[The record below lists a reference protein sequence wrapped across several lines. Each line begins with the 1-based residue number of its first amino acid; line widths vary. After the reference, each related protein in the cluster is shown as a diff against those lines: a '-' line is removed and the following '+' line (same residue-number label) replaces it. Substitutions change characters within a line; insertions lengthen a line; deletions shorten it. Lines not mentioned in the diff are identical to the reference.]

1 MRMVAQWVKKARTV
15 TREFRSGVDEMIREA
30 ELEEARGAIDMARP
44 SNLEKTI
51 GSTIDPTGSVSDSL
65 GDVEKQ
71 TRKVET
77 EARQAARQDDG
88 DSGSAAA
95 ASEDGGGATIVE
107 QPTRIAP
114 PHSLKPPP
122 EPGAEDQDDIGLR
135 ESGVGLLEVEQLL
148 VGHVCFGEEHVHVP
162 WHSPGNRVDRIVQ
175 VDAVLLQRIGEL
187 P

>member
-1 MRMVAQWVKKARTV
+1 MIDVGWSEMAVVALIALLILGPKELPQAMRMVAQWVKKARTV
-15 TREFRSGVDEMIREA
+15 TREFRSGMDDMIREA

-51 GSTIDPTGSVSDSL
+51 GSTIDPTGTVSDSL
-65 GDVEKQ
+65 SDVEKQ

-107 QPTRIAP
+107 QPTRVAP

-122 EPGAEDQDDIGLR
+122 EPGAEDQDDAKTDNAPTR
-135 ESGVGLLEVEQLL
+135 
-148 VGHVCFGEEHVHVP
+148 
-162 WHSPGNRVDRIVQ
+162 
-175 VDAVLLQRIGEL
+175 A
-187 P
+187 